1 MEIFCGRAN
10 LSKRLRAKR
19 FQVISVDHIAAKGVT
34 IFQID
39 ITNRN
44 QRKVL
49 ETLLNLDCI
58 IYAHFAPPCGT
69 ASAARNIQPGPPP
82 LRSPAFPMGLPRLT
96 FVQKT
101 RVRLANQLYRW
112 TVDAIL
118 RLDARQIAWSVE
130 NPASSLMWITDP
142 FIELARLRHLIGFS
156 FHTCMFQAPRKKDT
170 AIWCNINELRQ
181 HLERKCDD
189 SHVHAKWGRTPSGFA
204 TAEEC
209 AYNDSIAA
217 AWAEAIYEYA
227 LSIGFHDLPETVLTD
242 TQDVNLVTNKAL
254 IGCLPRG
261 RKMLPFISDF
271 LQPQVHN
278 ITDAPEVR
286 TLAIGK
292 RIPATC
298 KLFPAGSKLIKF
310 SNETGGVDADN
321 VGLPSFALIGI
332 PREPLDFLKEAC
344 KLIHPTAMAL
354 TVGGALQQNIDRY
367 NEPSTLELRKFQCHF
382 AQELVRMCER
392 NKPVEETRRA
402 DMCQHV
408 RKILDGK
415 RTALFGELL
424 EMMSYPDSKIAAEM
438 EAGFP
443 LCGWLPAS
451 GVFPC
456 RIRPPEISEEFL
468 RQMARSF
475 TARTLA
481 ATKSSG
487 DKTLDEALWAA
498 TLDEVSDGFLAGPF
512 EVADVPHHGVISPR
526 FGLQQKNKLRP
537 IDNFTASHVNSATG
551 LEEKFHVD
559 SIDEIC
565 AMVKTWL
572 QRGPPGLRLV
582 GKTYDMRKA
591 YRQIAIREDHLDL
604 AWISVWDP
612 TKGSPAVFRMESM
625 PFGAT
630 ASVGA
635 FLRISQAVKCIG
647 ISLCGLVWSSFFDDF
662 VCVCREGTQTQ
673 TDRMVRLLFK
683 TLGRRLSED
692 AEKDLPF
699 ATRFHALGVEFD
711 LSEVCNG
718 HFTVGNT
725 SSRKE
730 EIGTKIDSIL
740 TNNEL
745 EPAVAES
752 MRSRL
757 LFAEAQI
764 YGRHAKIALQTIGHV
779 GLSKQIC
786 RPLTTGVKRALTWM
800 KDRVLHAAP
809 RIIETAH
816 RTVFYLFLDGACT
829 PSSSTEEWSGT
840 SVGAVL
846 ADSSGNVLRFF
857 GHVISPQ
864 LVASWGKPD
873 KTQYIF
879 EAEVLPYTLCLLVWK
894 DLLCGCALFAFIDN
908 EAARASWISASAHS
922 EIAKNFIHQGAA
934 MEADLDVRPFFS
946 RVPTHSNFGDAP
958 SRGKF
963 ALLQSLG
970 AERTLVSDDM
980 ICALCEPSECG

>member
-1 MEIFCGRAN
+1 
-10 LSKRLRAKR
+10 
-19 FQVISVDHIAAKGVT
+19 
-34 IFQID
+34 
-39 ITNRN
+39 
-44 QRKVL
+44 
-49 ETLLNLDCI
+49 
-58 IYAHFAPPCGT
+58 
-69 ASAARNIQPGPPP
+69 
-82 LRSPAFPMGLPRLT
+82 
-96 FVQKT
+96 
-101 RVRLANQLYRW
+101 
-112 TVDAIL
+112 
-118 RLDARQIAWSVE
+118 
-130 NPASSLMWITDP
+130 
-142 FIELARLRHLIGFS
+142 
-156 FHTCMFQAPRKKDT
+156 MFQAPRKKDT
-170 AIWCNINELRQ
+170 AIWCNIELRQ

-189 SHVHAKWGRTPSGFA
+189 SHAHAKGGRTPSGFA

-217 AWAEAIYEYA
+217 AEAIYEYA
-227 LSIGFHDLPETVLTD
+227 LSIGFQESPETVFSD
-242 TQDVNLVTNKAL
+242 TQDVNLVTNKAI

-278 ITDAPEVR
+278 IIDVPDVR

-298 KLFPAGSKLIKF
+298 KLFPPGSRLIKF
-310 SNETGGVDADN
+310 SNATGGVDADN

-332 PREPLDFLKEAC
+332 PREPLEFLKEAC

-354 TVGGALQQNIDRY
+354 TAGGALQQNIDRY
-367 NEPSTLELRKFQCHF
+367 NEPSTLELRKFQCLF
-382 AQELVRMCER
+382 AQELVGMRER
-392 NKPVEETRRA
+392 NKQVEEARRLG
-402 DMCQHV
+402 MCKHV
-408 RKILDGK
+408 RQILDGK

-424 EMMSYPDSKIAAEM
+424 ERMAYPDAKIATEM

-451 GVFPC
+451 GLFPC

-468 RQMARSF
+468 RQMAGSF

-487 DKTLDEALWAA
+487 DDALDEALWTA
-498 TLDEVSDGFLAGPF
+498 TMDEVHDGFLSGPF
-512 EVADVPHHGVISPR
+512 EVSEVPRHGVISPR
-526 FGLQQKNKLRP
+526 FGIQQKNKLRP

-565 AMVKTWL
+565 AMVKTWM

-604 AWISVWDP
+604 SWISVWDP
-612 TKGSPAVFRMESM
+612 TKGRPSIFRMASM
-625 PFGAT
+625 PSGAT

-635 FLRISQAVKCIG
+635 FLRISQAIKCVG
-647 ISLCGLVWSSFFDDF
+647 ISLCGLVWSSFLDDF
-662 VCVCREGTQTQ
+662 VCVCREGTQVQ

-683 TLGRRLSED
+683 SLGWRLSED

-699 ATRFHALGVEFD
+699 AVRFQALGVEFD
-711 LSEVCNG
+711 LSEVCAG
-718 HFTVGNT
+718 RFTVGNT

-740 TNNEL
+740 GGDEL

-764 YGRHAKIALQTIGHV
+764 YGRHAKIALQTIGQV
-779 GLSKQIC
+779 GLSKRIC
-786 RPLTTGVKRALTWM
+786 KPLKPEVRRALTWM
-800 KDRVLHAAP
+800 RHRVLHAAP
-809 RIIETAH
+809 RTIETSH
-816 RTVFYLFLDGACT
+816 RKVFYLFLDGACA
-829 PSSSTEEWSGT
+829 PSSNNEEWSGT

-846 ADSSGNVLRFF
+846 ADSHGNILRFF
-857 GHVISPQ
+857 GHVISPD
-864 LVASWGKPD
+864 LVASWGEPD

-894 DLLCGCALFAFIDN
+894 DLLCDCALFAFIDN

-922 EIAKNFIHQGAA
+922 EVARHFIHHGAA
-934 MEADLDVRPFFS
+934 MEADLDVRPFFA
-946 RVPTHSNFGDAP
+946 RVPTHSNFGDDP
-958 SRGKF
+958 SRGRF
-963 ALLQSLG
+963 SLLLSLG
-970 AERTLVSDDM
+970 AERTFISDDM
-980 ICALCEPSECG
+980 IRALCEPSECG

>member
-1 MEIFCGRAN
+1 ME
-10 LSKRLRAKR
+10 
-19 FQVISVDHIAAKGVT
+19 
-34 IFQID
+34 
-39 ITNRN
+39 
-44 QRKVL
+44 
-49 ETLLNLDCI
+49 
-58 IYAHFAPPCGT
+58 
-69 ASAARNIQPGPPP
+69 
-82 LRSPAFPMGLPRLT
+82 
-96 FVQKT
+96 
-101 RVRLANQLYRW
+101 
-112 TVDAIL
+112 
-118 RLDARQIAWSVE
+118 
-130 NPASSLMWITDP
+130 
-142 FIELARLRHLIGFS
+142 
-156 FHTCMFQAPRKKDT
+156 
-170 AIWCNINELRQ
+170 
-181 HLERKCDD
+181 
-189 SHVHAKWGRTPSGFA
+189 
-204 TAEEC
+204 
-209 AYNDSIAA
+209 
-217 AWAEAIYEYA
+217 
-227 LSIGFHDLPETVLTD
+227 
-242 TQDVNLVTNKAL
+242 
-254 IGCLPRG
+254 
-261 RKMLPFISDF
+261 
-271 LQPQVHN
+271 
-278 ITDAPEVR
+278 
-286 TLAIGK
+286 
-292 RIPATC
+292 
-298 KLFPAGSKLIKF
+298 
-310 SNETGGVDADN
+310 
-321 VGLPSFALIGI
+321 
-332 PREPLDFLKEAC
+332 
-344 KLIHPTAMAL
+344 
-354 TVGGALQQNIDRY
+354 
-367 NEPSTLELRKFQCHF
+367 
-382 AQELVRMCER
+382 
-392 NKPVEETRRA
+392 
-402 DMCQHV
+402 
-408 RKILDGK
+408 
-415 RTALFGELL
+415 
-424 EMMSYPDSKIAAEM
+424 
-438 EAGFP
+438 
-443 LCGWLPAS
+443 
-451 GVFPC
+451 
-456 RIRPPEISEEFL
+456 
-468 RQMARSF
+468 
-475 TARTLA
+475 
-481 ATKSSG
+481 
-487 DKTLDEALWAA
+487 
-498 TLDEVSDGFLAGPF
+498 EVSDGFLAGPF
-512 EVADVPHHGVISPR
+512 EVSDVPHHGVISPR

-612 TKGSPAVFRMESM
+612 TKGSPSVFRMESM

-635 FLRISQAVKCIG
+635 FLRISQAVKRIG

-662 VCVCREGTQTQ
+662 LCVCREGTQTQ

-683 TLGRRLSED
+683 TLGWRLSED

-725 SSRKE
+725 SSRKA
-730 EIGTKIDSIL
+730 KIDSIL
-740 TNNEL
+740 SNDEL

-786 RPLTTGVKRALTWM
+786 RPLTPEVRRALTWM
-800 KDRVLHAAP
+800 RRRVLHAAP
-809 RIIETAH
+809 RIIQTAH

-829 PSSSTEEWSGT
+829 PSTSTEEWSGT

-846 ADSSGNVLRFF
+846 ANSSGNVLRFF
-857 GHVISPQ
+857 GHIISPQ

-958 SRGKF
+958 SRGRF
-963 ALLQSLG
+963 ALPQRLGLG

>member
-1 MEIFCGRAN
+1 
-10 LSKRLRAKR
+10 
-19 FQVISVDHIAAKGVT
+19 
-34 IFQID
+34 
-39 ITNRN
+39 
-44 QRKVL
+44 
-49 ETLLNLDCI
+49 
-58 IYAHFAPPCGT
+58 
-69 ASAARNIQPGPPP
+69 
-82 LRSPAFPMGLPRLT
+82 
-96 FVQKT
+96 
-101 RVRLANQLYRW
+101 
-112 TVDAIL
+112 
-118 RLDARQIAWSVE
+118 
-130 NPASSLMWITDP
+130 
-142 FIELARLRHLIGFS
+142 
-156 FHTCMFQAPRKKDT
+156 MFQAPRKKDT
-170 AIWCNINELRQ
+170 AIWCNIDELRQ

-189 SHVHAKWGRTPSGFA
+189 SHAHAKGGRTPSGFA

-217 AWAEAIYEYA
+217 AEAIYEYA
-227 LSIGFHDLPETVLTD
+227 LSIGFQESPETVFSD
-242 TQDVNLVTNKAL
+242 TQDVNLVTNKAI

-278 ITDAPEVR
+278 IIDVPDVR

-298 KLFPAGSKLIKF
+298 KLFPPGSRLIKF
-310 SNETGGVDADN
+310 SNATGGVDADN

-332 PREPLDFLKEAC
+332 PREPLEFLKEAC

-354 TVGGALQQNIDRY
+354 TAGGALQQNIDRY
-367 NEPSTLELRKFQCHF
+367 NEPSTLELRKFQCLF
-382 AQELVRMCER
+382 AQELVGMCER
-392 NKPVEETRRA
+392 NKQVEEARRLG
-402 DMCQHV
+402 MCKHV
-408 RKILDGK
+408 RQILDGK

-424 EMMSYPDSKIAAEM
+424 ERMAYPDAKIATEM

-468 RQMARSF
+468 RQMAGSF

-487 DKTLDEALWAA
+487 DDALDEALWTA
-498 TLDEVSDGFLAGPF
+498 TMDEVHDGFLSGPF
-512 EVADVPHHGVISPR
+512 EVSEVPRHGVISPR
-526 FGLQQKNKLRP
+526 FGIQQKNKLRP

-559 SIDEIC
+559 SVDEIC
-565 AMVKTWL
+565 AMVKTWM

-604 AWISVWDP
+604 SWISVWDP
-612 TKGSPAVFRMESM
+612 TKGRPSIFRMASM

-635 FLRISQAVKCIG
+635 FLRISQAIKCIG
-647 ISLCGLVWSSFFDDF
+647 ISLCGLVWSSFLDDF
-662 VCVCREGTQTQ
+662 VCVCREGTQVQ

-683 TLGRRLSED
+683 SLGWRLSED

-699 ATRFHALGVEFD
+699 AVRFQALGVEFD
-711 LSEVCNG
+711 LSEVCAG
-718 HFTVGNT
+718 RFTVGNT

-730 EIGTKIDSIL
+730 EIGAKIDSIL
-740 TNNEL
+740 GGDEL

-764 YGRHAKIALQTIGHV
+764 YGRHAKIALQTIGQV
-779 GLSKQIC
+779 GLSKRIC
-786 RPLTTGVKRALTWM
+786 KPLKPEVRRALTWM
-800 KDRVLHAAP
+800 RHRVLHAAP
-809 RIIETAH
+809 RTIETSH
-816 RTVFYLFLDGACT
+816 RKVFYLFLDGACA
-829 PSSSTEEWSGT
+829 PSSNNEEWSGT

-846 ADSSGNVLRFF
+846 ADSHGDILRFF
-857 GHVISPQ
+857 GHVISPD
-864 LVASWGKPD
+864 LVASWGRRH
-873 KTQYIF
+873 KTQYTF
-879 EAEVLPYTLCLLVWK
+879 EAEFLPYTLCLLVWK
-894 DLLCGCALFAFIDN
+894 ELLCDCALFAFIDN

-922 EIAKNFIHQGAA
+922 EVARHFIHHGTA
-934 MEADLDVRPFFS
+934 MEADLDVRPFFA
-946 RVPTHSNFGDAP
+946 RVPTHSNGDDP
-958 SRGKF
+958 SRGRF
-963 ALLQSLG
+963 SLLLSLG
-970 AERTLVSDDM
+970 AERTFISDDM
-980 ICALCEPSECG
+980 IRALCEPSECG